1 MTKDHLVYIED
12 ILDSIAKI
20 NAYTKDMS
28 FSEFKNDSKTQDA
41 VVRNFEIIGEAARQ
55 IPPDIKKKNP
65 KVPWKAMIGMRN
77 KMIHEYAGVV
87 LEVVWKTLKE
97 DLPGLEK
104 QLKEIFRRYNKS
116 PKLFK

>member
-1 MTKDHLVYIED
+1 MIENYTLNLSFEEFEKDR
-12 ILDSIAKI
+12 
-20 NAYTKDMS
+20 
-28 FSEFKNDSKTQDA
+28 KTIDA
-41 VVRNFEIIGEAARQ
+41 VLRNFEIIGEAARQ

-104 QLKEIFRRYNKS
+104 QLKEIFHLRNKS